1 MVGLRRREGVAMGQI
16 AIDYG
21 LSRRALA
28 SLRQRLQPF
37 LEEGLLLIEGDRWR
51 PQ

>member
-1 MVGLRRREGVAMGQI
+1 MSCLMVAAPARRVAMGQI

-28 SLRQRLQPF
+28 SPAAAAAAV
-37 LEEGLLLIEGDRWR
+37 
-51 PQ
+51 P